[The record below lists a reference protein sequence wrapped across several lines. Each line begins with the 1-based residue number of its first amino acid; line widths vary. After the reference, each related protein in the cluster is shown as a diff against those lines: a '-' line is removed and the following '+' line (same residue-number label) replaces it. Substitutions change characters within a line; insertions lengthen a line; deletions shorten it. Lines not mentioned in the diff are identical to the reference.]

1 MTTIGDM
8 KLAAGPTSSGGDC
21 SALVTVTTPDC
32 ETPICRLGEARE
44 ILGGL
49 TVRQLIERMVSPNS
63 LLSVQVPMTQLEA
76 ETPAALMISELLK
89 AGCEVIL
96 GGNGNSPIP
105 LDRPASE
112 IVEAQVGAQGSAFV
126 NLSLEVRATRDG
138 VDPAHERRQVAVPEV
153 VEADICG
160 TAEVETISAPPVW
173 ETPTSDRREVE
184 SPVTVEADLGST
196 FQPEAAPEAP
206 AMTEPMPVEKIEELY
221 ANVAAEE
228 DELVTASSAAPAELT
243 PLAAPSQQLV
253 AIVAERPARQPRTT
267 GSADARKE
275 YIRKSDWLRAQFLP
289 EVQALDFSGLFVG
302 NLGMGVREEQA
313 RRTVV
318 LADPSRITEV
328 LLRGNSYRRSGDHA
342 RALICYQELVDMDSG
357 NADFR
362 FLLGKTLVELGQY
375 EQGID
380 ALNRAKELGHEGA
393 RKELETVKASI
404 PKTRNPLGFLKF
416 WKQ

>member
-1 MTTIGDM
+1 MTTIGDA
-8 KLAAGPTSSGGDC
+8 KLMEGSLFSGGNC

-32 ETPICRLGEARE
+32 ETPICRLGEAKE
-44 ILGGL
+44 ILGDL
-49 TVRQLIERMVSPNS
+49 TVRQLIERVVSPNS

-76 ETPAALMISELLK
+76 ETPTALAISELLS

-96 GGNGNSPIP
+96 EGDGSAPVP
-105 LDRPASE
+105 LDRPASA
-112 IVEAQVGAQGSAFV
+112 IVGAQVGAQGSAFV

-138 VDPAHERRQVAVPEV
+138 VDAAHERRQMAVPEV

-160 TAEVETISAPPVW
+160 TAEVETLPAPPVW
-173 ETPTSDRREVE
+173 ESPTSDRREVE
-184 SPVTVEADLGST
+184 
-196 FQPEAAPEAP
+196 APEAVEAEVTLSSEP
-206 AMTEPMPVEKIEELY
+206 EAGPEAPERTEPMPVEQIEELY

-228 DELVTASSAAPAELT
+228 ELAAPA
-243 PLAAPSQQLV
+243 PAAPSQQMV
-253 AIVAERPARQPRTT
+253 AIVAETPPRQPRST
-267 GSADARKE
+267 GSGDARKE

-342 RALICYQELVDMDSG
+342 KALICYQELVDMDPG

-362 FLLGKTLVELGQY
+362 FLLGKTLIELGQY
-375 EQGID
+375 EQGIE
-380 ALNRAKELGHEGA
+380 ALNRSKELGHEGA
-393 RKELETVKASI
+393 RKELETAKASI